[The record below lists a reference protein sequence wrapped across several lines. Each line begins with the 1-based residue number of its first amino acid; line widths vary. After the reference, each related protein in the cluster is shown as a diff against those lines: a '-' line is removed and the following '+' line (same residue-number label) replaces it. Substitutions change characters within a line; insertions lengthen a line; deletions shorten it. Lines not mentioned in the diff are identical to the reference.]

1 VVIAVTVVV
10 VVVVVVIVT
19 PAAVVV
25 VVPAATVVAA
35 AAPAGETVVAV
46 ETVRVEAPQRVPEFT
61 GAPLRERAR
70 RRLSHRSCP

>member
-1 VVIAVTVVV
+1 VTVAVV
-10 VVVVVVIVT
+10 VMVVVTRAAVI

-35 AAPAGETVVAV
+35 AVPAGETVVAV
-46 ETVRVEAPQRVPEFT
+46 ETVRIEAPQRVPELT